1 MDLIQTGKI
10 INTHGIKGEVKVE
23 SWAQTPEVLLQL
35 KTFFIDHQKYT
46 VRQARVHKGFVL
58 ILFDQVSDMNTAQ
71 TLKNKILYAD
81 KSDFSLQED
90 EYFIEDII
98 GLQVIDVDTH
108 ENYGQIEEVL
118 ITGANDVY
126 DVVDDTGR
134 HRLVP
139 AIPDC
144 IIKTDLPNQ
153 QMLIR
158 PLKGLFDV

>member
-1 MDLIQTGKI
+1 M
-10 INTHGIKGEVKVE
+10 
-23 SWAQTPEVLLQL
+23 
-35 KTFFIDHQKYT
+35 
-46 VRQARVHKGFVL
+46 HKGFVL

-153 QMLIR
+153 QNADSAIER
-158 PLKGLFDV
+158 VV